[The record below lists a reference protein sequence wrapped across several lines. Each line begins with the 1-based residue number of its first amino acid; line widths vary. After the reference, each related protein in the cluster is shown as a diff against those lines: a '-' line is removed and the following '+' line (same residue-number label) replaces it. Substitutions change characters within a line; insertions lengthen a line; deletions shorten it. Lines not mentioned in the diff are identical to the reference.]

1 MKETSYAVLGMGR
14 YGSKLALTL
23 AGTGAEILI
32 ADRNSQIVN
41 EYADSVTRAV
51 SLDLGNPVALQEIGL
66 DLTDIVIIDLSEDL
80 EDTIMCTMIA
90 REKGVKTIIATPK
103 STGMIHNSLLMMN
116 FNIVSSDLGRR
127 TRPAEG
133 IKTGR
138 KTENIGVSMVPPRS
152 RLLIDQ
158 NAF

>member
-32 ADRNSQIVN
+32 ADRNAQIVN

-90 REKGVKTIIATPK
+90 REKA
-103 STGMIHNSLLMMN
+103 
-116 FNIVSSDLGRR
+116 
-127 TRPAEG
+127 
-133 IKTGR
+133 
-138 KTENIGVSMVPPRS
+138 
-152 RLLIDQ
+152 
-158 NAF
+158 